1 MRHVSDPLP
10 LGVRIIHDVST
21 IAVIALIAVP
31 GYLLLN
37 HFWRSLVLLLAFYG
51 LLGFAFLRLGWY
63 VRRVMRRL
71 PAEIPPWRARPAPP
85 RRPTRLNMQEVSA
98 PSDVLRHVMKDPH
111 YVQDV
116 LKPRLRQL
124 VTYRLDGSLERP
136 FEDLDAEQLAR
147 VDDALLEFLARR
159 EPTGLWAT
167 YRYRSQRLRD
177 VLTALQ
183 YVEAL

>member
-1 MRHVSDPLP
+1 MRTASDPLP
-10 LGVRIIHDVST
+10 LGVRLLHDVST

-37 HFWRSLVLLLAFYG
+37 HFWRSIILLLAFYG
-51 LLGFAFLRLGWY
+51 LLSFAFLRLGRH
-63 VRRVMRRL
+63 VRRVMRHL
-71 PAEIPPWRARPAPP
+71 PAEIPPWRAMSAPLRPP
-85 RRPTRLNMQEVSA
+85 RSGVQDTYTSSE
-98 PSDVLRHVMKDPH
+98 VLRHVRKDPH

-124 VTYRLDGSLERP
+124 VTYRLNGSLDCP
-136 FEDLDAEQLAR
+136 FEDLDHSQLER
-147 VDDALLEFLARR
+147 VDAELLNFLSRQ

>member
-1 MRHVSDPLP
+1 MRPASDPLP
-10 LGVRIIHDVST
+10 LGVRLIHDFST
-21 IAVIALIAVP
+21 MAIIALIAIP

-37 HFWRSLVLLLAFYG
+37 HFWRSLILLLVFYS
-51 LLGFAFLRLGWY
+51 LLSFVFLRLAWY
-63 VRRVMRRL
+63 VRRIMRRL
-71 PAEIPPWRARPAPP
+71 PAEIPPWRVLPAPLRPP
-85 RRPTRLNMQEVSA
+85 RSSIQDAYTSSE
-98 PSDVLRHVMKDPH
+98 VLRHVRKDPH

-124 VTYRLDGSLERP
+124 VTYRLDGSLDRS
-136 FEDLDAEQLAR
+136 FEDLDAGQLAR
-147 VDDALLEFLARR
+147 VDTALLDFLSRS

-167 YRYRSQRLRD
+167 YRYRSKRLHD

>member
-1 MRHVSDPLP
+1 LRPVSDPLP
-10 LGVRIIHDVST
+10 LGVRIVHDIST
-21 IAVIALIAVP
+21 MAVIALIAVP

-37 HFWRSLVLLLAFYG
+37 HFWRSIVLLLAFYG
-51 LLGFAFLRLGWY
+51 LLSFAFLRLGWY

-71 PAEIPPWRARPAPP
+71 PAEIPPWRPRLAP
-85 RRPTRLNMQEVSA
+85 RRLPRSNVQETSTS
-98 PSDVLRHVMKDPH
+98 SDVLRHVRKDPH

-124 VTYRLDGSLERP
+124 VTYRLDGSLDRP
-136 FEDLDAEQLAR
+136 FEDLDAAQLAR
-147 VDDALLEFLARR
+147 VDAALLDFLTRS
-159 EPTGLWAT
+159 EPTGWWAT
-167 YRYRSQRLRD
+167 YRYRSQRLHD

>member
-1 MRHVSDPLP
+1 M
-10 LGVRIIHDVST
+10 
-21 IAVIALIAVP
+21 AVIALVAVP

-37 HFWRSLVLLLAFYG
+37 QFWRSIILLLAFYG

-63 VRRVMRRL
+63 VRRAMRRL
-71 PAEIPPWRARPAPP
+71 PAEIPPWQAMPTPLRPP
-85 RRPTRLNMQEVSA
+85 RSGVRDAHTSSE
-98 PSDVLRHVMKDPH
+98 VLRHVRKDPH

-124 VTYRLDGSLERP
+124 VTYRLDGSLDRP
-136 FEDLDAEQLAR
+136 FEDLDAGQLAR
-147 VDDALLEFLARR
+147 VDAALLDFLSRS

-167 YRYRSQRLRD
+167 YRYRSQRLDD

-183 YVEAL
+183 CVEAL

>member
-1 MRHVSDPLP
+1 
-10 LGVRIIHDVST
+10 
-21 IAVIALIAVP
+21 
-31 GYLLLN
+31 
-37 HFWRSLVLLLAFYG
+37 
-51 LLGFAFLRLGWY
+51 
-63 VRRVMRRL
+63 MRRL
-71 PAEIPPWRARPAPP
+71 PAEIPPWRAMLAPP
-85 RRPTRLNMQEVSA
+85 RPPRSTVQVAHA
-98 PSDVLRHVMKDPH
+98 PSEVLRHVRKDPH

-124 VTYRLDGSLERP
+124 VSYRLDGSLDRS
-136 FEDLDAEQLAR
+136 FEDLDASQVAR
-147 VDDALLEFLARR
+147 VDATLLDFLSRS

>member
-1 MRHVSDPLP
+1 LRHVSDPLP
-10 LGVRIIHDVST
+10 LGVRILHDIST
-21 IAVIALIAVP
+21 LAVIALVAVP

-37 HFWRSLVLLLAFYG
+37 HFWRSIILLLVFYG
-51 LLGFAFLRLGWY
+51 LLSFVFLRLGWY
-63 VRRVMRRL
+63 VRRVIRRL
-71 PAEIPPWRARPAPP
+71 PAEIPPWRARPAP
-85 RRPTRLNMQEVSA
+85 RRALRSNVQDIYTSSE
-98 PSDVLRHVMKDPH
+98 VLRHVRKDPH

-116 LKPRLRQL
+116 FKPRLRQL

-136 FEDLDAEQLAR
+136 FEALSAEQLAR
-147 VDDALLEFLARR
+147 VDDALLEFLSRR

-177 VLTALQ
+177 VLIALQ

>member
-1 MRHVSDPLP
+1 LRAASDPLP
-10 LGVRIIHDVST
+10 LSVRLIHDVST
-21 IAVIALIAVP
+21 LAVIALIAVP

-37 HFWRSLVLLLAFYG
+37 HFWRSILLLLAFYG
-51 LLGFAFLRLGWY
+51 LLSFAFLRLGWY

-71 PAEIPPWRARPAPP
+71 PAEIPPWRAMSAPSRP
-85 RRPTRLNMQEVSA
+85 RRSSLQEAYTS
-98 PSDVLRHVMKDPH
+98 SDVLRHVRKDPH

-136 FEDLDAEQLAR
+136 FEDLDTGQLAR
-147 VDDALLEFLARR
+147 VEPALLDFLSRS
-159 EPTGLWAT
+159 EPTGLWAI
-167 YRYRSQRLRD
+167 YRYRSQRLHD
-177 VLTALQ
+177 VLAALQ